1 MSSTIRTYL
10 MLFLVGFSLAP
21 TPVYA
26 DHPIEEAVWEEV
38 TKEIDYGVPEG
49 TEEEEV
55 EEEEQEERV
64 RDRASES
71 FWASFFK
78 VILIV
83 GLVGL
88 IAYIFAN
95 MMEGER
101 VAKKRDQK
109 KNQDLQ
115 LAVDEL
121 EQNLENASLSP
132 VIQEAERTA
141 DYPLAIRL
149 HYLKIIQGLAQRD
162 LIRWKREKTNGQY
175 LLEIKNP
182 NLRGQFQEATYIF
195 EQIWYGNRPLN
206 EALFKRLRGQLE
218 SIYQS
223 LEQAVS
229 HE

>member
-1 MSSTIRTYL
+1 MSPTIRTYL
-10 MLFLVGFSLAP
+10 MVFILGFSLGNA
-21 TPVYA
+21 PVYA
-26 DHPIEEAVWEEV
+26 NGPIEEAVWKEV
-38 TKEIDYGVPEG
+38 TKEIDYGAPEG
-49 TEEEEV
+49 TEQEEV
-55 EEEEQEERV
+55 REEEQEERV
-64 RDRASES
+64 RDRDSES
-71 FWASFFK
+71 FWANFFK

-83 GLVGL
+83 GLVAL
-88 IAYIFAN
+88 IAFIFAN

-101 VAKKRDQK
+101 AAKKRGQ

-121 EQNLENASLSP
+121 EQNLEKASLSP

-141 DYPLAIRL
+141 DYSLAIRL

-175 LLEIKNP
+175 LREIKDP
-182 NLRGQFQEATYIF
+182 ELRRRFEDATYIF
-195 EQIWYGNRPLN
+195 EQIWYGNRRLN
-206 EALFKRLRGQLE
+206 ETLFKRLRARLE

-223 LEQAVS
+223 LEKAVS